1 MAKNIKRPIR
11 FVARKN
17 TDPVGTVTE
26 WGAWRKGKKG
36 IAKKTFPGTHAKKK
50 TLTNKSTNTS
60 PRRKLTQVCTW
71 FLAQCAIIMVYW

>member
-26 WGAWRKGKKG
+26 WGSWRKGKKG
-36 IAKKTFPGTHAKKK
+36 LVKKTFPGTYAKNK
-50 TLTNKSTNTS
+50 TLTNKSTNTVS
-60 PRRKLTQVCTW
+60 YTHLTLPTIYSV
-71 FLAQCAIIMVYW
+71 